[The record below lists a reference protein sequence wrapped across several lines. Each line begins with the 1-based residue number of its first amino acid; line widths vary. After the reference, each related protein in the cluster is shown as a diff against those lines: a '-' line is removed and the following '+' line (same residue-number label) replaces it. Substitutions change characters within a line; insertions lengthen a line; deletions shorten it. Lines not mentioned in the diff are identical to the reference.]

1 MFSIWST
8 NFNSCSAFS
17 WRTKTLSPHSCSTE
31 VTNFSSQAALQ
42 GTRSG
47 HGTHSTVH
55 SVARCVT
62 RVLRGAI
69 VDPRRTSV
77 IKEDEVV
84 SRVNHNNMI
93 FLIQMI
99 VCYTDLTSIAS
110 YDVVFDASIFRYLR
124 GEDFQDLSL
133 PWTFRECVECDK
145 WNAFIAPL
153 QVPQVSL
160 QQQTLK
166 WTWHKKLFS
175 PSFTRQDGMII
186 FRLCESNLRSA
197 TY

>member
-99 VCYTDLTSIAS
+99 VCIQISQVLLLMMWYLMPQFLGTWGVRT
-110 YDVVFDASIFRYLR
+110 FRIS
-124 GEDFQDLSL
+124 LSL
-133 PWTFRECVECDK
+133 GHSE
-145 WNAFIAPL
+145 NASNVTSGTPL
-153 QVPQVSL
+153 LRHFKCPKYRCSSRPSNEHDTKSYFL
-160 QQQTLK
+160 PPLLGK
-166 WTWHKKLFS
+166 MGWSFS
-175 PSFTRQDGMII
+175 GYV
-186 FRLCESNLRSA
+186 NLI
-197 TY
+197 